1 MGIVKVNRTNR
12 QVKIYEA
19 VDATKQIGTLY
30 PNEMFTWI
38 EEWTGSAASDYYMQR
53 ICFRNKAGEPYWG
66 WVALAQNENVLATN
80 ICALPYCKKV
90 INGKT
95 YYGFKMRRTEELYDG
110 SANLISKKAYAGRI
124 LLCESSTSGKVNT
137 HWLACQYLETAV
149 GSDRYAEIISGKDAF
164 VDLGYDQGST
174 FTTNCSL
181 IGSL

>member
-19 VDATKQIGTLY
+19 VDMVKQIGTLY
-30 PNEMFTWI
+30 PNEVFTWV
-38 EEWTGSAASDYYMQR
+38 EEWAGSAASDYGMQR
-53 ICFRNKAGEPYWG
+53 ICFRNRAGEAYWG
-66 WVALAQNENVLATN
+66 WIPVNGNDAVIATN
-80 ICALPYCKKV
+80 ICSLPYCKQV

-95 YYGFKMRRTEELYDG
+95 YYGLKMRRTEELYDG

-124 LLCESSTSGKVNT
+124 ILCDSSTSGRVNN
-137 HWLACQYLETAV
+137 HWLNCQYLETSA
-149 GSDRYAEIISGKDAF
+149 GSGRYAEIISGKDAF

-174 FTTNCSL
+174 FTSNSSL